1 MAATCGITI
10 WFIDFDE
17 RLFQVFH
24 FENITLSCYPL
35 DILDLNKIEK
45 YCLVLGALGE
55 CSWREFS
62 EILDERRVKPDLCLL
77 AYPRNFCAKSSP
89 GDPSP
94 VSASHGISWE
104 STPCSEPL
112 MLPLDDI

>member
-1 MAATCGITI
+1 MVATCGITI

-45 YCLVLGALGE
+45 YCLVLGVLGE

-62 EILDERRVKPDLCLL
+62 EILVERRVKQIFVCLPTHGTSAQRVL
-77 AYPRNFCAKSSP
+77 LGTRPLSLPPTASRGSP
-89 GDPSP
+89 CPAQS
-94 VSASHGISWE
+94 
-104 STPCSEPL
+104 L
-112 MLPLDDI
+112 